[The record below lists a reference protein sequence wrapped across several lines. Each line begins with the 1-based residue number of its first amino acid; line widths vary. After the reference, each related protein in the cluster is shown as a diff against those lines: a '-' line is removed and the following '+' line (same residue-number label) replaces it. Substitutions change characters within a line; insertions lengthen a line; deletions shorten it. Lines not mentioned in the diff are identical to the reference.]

1 MSTKT
6 ATKGATKGK
15 AKSTAPKPKTPKKG
29 RGTPKRE
36 QKKIAE
42 LEKRIAELEDKNLR
56 LKAEFDNYRKRKERE
71 IIQLLKYE
79 GETVIKDILT
89 IIDDLERM
97 VEALESNGSKQSDS
111 FRQGIM
117 LIINKSNKLL
127 LERGVEP
134 FGEVGTQLD
143 SELHDA
149 LMVRTED
156 GKEDNEILEVFQKG
170 YRYKDR
176 IIRHAKVIVN
186 KK

>member
-1 MSTKT
+1 MSTKVT
-6 ATKGATKGK
+6 PKGAPRGK
-15 AKSTAPKPKTPKKG
+15 AKTTAPKPKTSKKSG
-29 RGTPKRE
+29 AAKRE
-36 QKKIAE
+36 SKKITE
-42 LEKRIAELEDKNLR
+42 LKKRIAELEDKNLR
-56 LKAEFDNYRKRKERE
+56 LKAEFDNFRKRKERE

-79 GETVIKDILT
+79 GETVIKDVLT
-89 IIDDLERM
+89 IMDDLERL
-97 VEALESNGSKQSDS
+97 VEALESNGSKQSES
-111 FRQGIM
+111 FRQGIT
-117 LIINKSNKLL
+117 LIINKIKKLL
-127 LERGVEP
+127 LERGVEA
-134 FGEVGTQLD
+134 FGEPGTQLD

>member
-6 ATKGATKGK
+6 KVKASPKGK
-15 AKSTAPKPKTPKKG
+15 AKSTAAKPKTSKKVG
-29 RGTPKRE
+29 GTSKRE

-56 LKAEFDNYRKRKERE
+56 LKAEFDNFRKRKERE

-79 GETVIKDILT
+79 GETVIKDVLT
-89 IIDDLERM
+89 IMDDLERM
-97 VEALESNGSKQSDS
+97 VAALETNGSKQSDS
-111 FRQGIM
+111 FREGIT
-117 LIINKSNKLL
+117 LIINKIKKIL
-127 LERGVEP
+127 LERGVEA
-134 FGEVGTQLD
+134 FGEPGTQLD